1 MSAEYMKT
9 INEYW
14 VNNRC
19 EEKLKRSKALEL
31 FIARCG
37 TLHLQMFAY
46 ELSKP
51 LPDELKVVDD
61 KPKGLTLKT
70 TKPLNKPERAYL
82 EIREGSRHDPP
93 VRIIEVP
100 PLNKPEEGKV
110 YNLHK
115 LESHNGQWSQVVVQ
129 NDPEDEPVPLL
140 DLF

>member
-70 TKPLNKPERAYL
+70 IK
-82 EIREGSRHDPP
+82 
-93 VRIIEVP
+93 
-100 PLNKPEEGKV
+100 PLNKPEEGTV
-110 YNLHK
+110 YSLHK
-115 LESHNGQWSQVVVQ
+115 LQSHNGKWSQAVVQ
-129 NDPEDEPVPLL
+129 DDPEDEPVPLL